1 MLKSLAESSDG
12 IAILDPKI
20 GGRIVDVNPA
30 FERLTHIPRSE
41 ALGQHLNALLPS
53 ELWDKFSQCLELSQL
68 CRGRIRGNRNNT
80 PAIHFDATAFPASG
94 SQGDDGLWAVALRD
108 VSDAAER
115 EHALQRSEEHHRLL
129 AESIRDL
136 VVVHRPWDGHCL
148 YASPASRAILGYEPQ
163 EIVARSLHDLIHP
176 DSLSIARRVFGAH
189 ANGTSETTFIHQMRR
204 KDGRPVWVETTS
216 KTRLNQ
222 EGVAEIVSTMR
233 DISRRKAA
241 EASLTAMHGLL
252 NAVYDAVPLGLCLLD
267 SRNQV
272 QLCNRAFSRH
282 FSADPSELAGRPISP
297 VISLSL
303 IESAT
308 AQPGSLHAFDLA
320 RPDGSN
326 FPAELSVTSV
336 RFTEETWRLLTLSDL
351 SERRRIEARL
361 HEASKLE
368 SLATLAGGVA
378 HDFNNLLTIILGY
391 AGLLCHGADGPG
403 ALRRAADAIIDAG
416 RRGADVVHQL
426 QLFASQHE
434 VEFATTDM
442 QALIEDTI
450 ERTCADWTSQIH
462 ISCTFNHTSA
472 SVFVDPAQVALG
484 LRQLLQNACDAMPQ
498 GGTIHIRTSDSPA
511 EGLASRDHPD
521 ALWVTIEDNGSGMN
535 DSTRARIFEPFFAKD
550 RGPSVRG
557 LGLAV
562 VYGIM
567 RAHRGTIEIESKP
580 GKGTRVDLAFPRSA
594 PANGIAS
601 RHSSTQGHDG
611 EAPPPKKYVLV
622 VEDETEIGRLW
633 EKIFS
638 SEAIPMLWARDAEEA
653 LRLFFDHRNEIG
665 LLFSDIGLPGMNGW
679 QLAQRIREENPGI
692 PLILASGAFKP
703 GDRAQANLDKPILC
717 LPKPFPPSEI
727 VSHIRTFLPPHKHSR
742 LIPGFPATREAD

>member
-1 MLKSLAESSDG
+1 MHQFLANSRDG
-12 IAILDPKI
+12 IAILDPKT
-20 GGRIVDVNPA
+20 GGRILDVNPA
-30 FERLTHIPRSE
+30 FERLTHIPRSD

-53 ELWDKFSQCLELSQL
+53 EHWDAFSQSLQLSQL
-68 CRGRIRGNRNNT
+68 FRGRISVTRNNA
-80 PAIHFDATAFPASG
+80 PAIHLDATTFPSLGAV
-94 SQGDDGLWAVALRD
+94 GDDCLWVLALCD
-108 VSDAAER
+108 VSDTAEK
-115 EHALQRSEEHHRLL
+115 EHALKHSEEQHRLL

-136 VVVHRPWDGHCL
+136 VVVHRPRDGYCL
-148 YASPASRAILGYEPQ
+148 YASPASRTILGYEPK

-176 DSLSIARRVFGAH
+176 ESLSLARKIFDGHV
-189 ANGTSETTFIHQMRR
+189 NGPSETTFIHQMRR
-204 KDGRPVWVETTS
+204 KDGGAVWIETTS

-252 NAVYDAVPLGLCLLD
+252 SAVYDAVPLGLCLLD

-272 QLCNRAFSRH
+272 QLCNRAFSSH
-282 FSADPSELAGRPISP
+282 FSAKPSDLAGRPISS
-297 VISLSL
+297 VISLA
-303 IESAT
+303 IVDSAT
-308 AQPGSLHAFDLA
+308 AQPGSLHTFGVN
-320 RPDGSN
+320 RPNGSG
-326 FPAELSVTSV
+326 FPAEISVTAV

-361 HEASKLE
+361 REASKLE

-391 AGLLCHGADGPG
+391 AGLLCDGADDPG
-403 ALRRAADAIIDAG
+403 TLQRAADAIIDAG

-434 VEFATTDM
+434 AESVTTDL
-442 QALIEDTI
+442 QALIEDTV

-462 ISCTFNHTSA
+462 ISCTFSHASA
-472 SVFVDPAQVALG
+472 SVSIDPAQVALG

-498 GGTIHIRTSDSPA
+498 GGTIVIRTSDSPA
-511 EGLASRDHPD
+511 EGIAGADHPD
-521 ALWVTIEDNGSGMN
+521 ALWVTIEDNGSGMD

-567 RAHRGTIEIESKP
+567 RANRGTIEVESKP
-580 GKGTRVDLAFPRSA
+580 GKGTRVHLAFPRSVPTEGHA
-594 PANGIAS
+594 PP
-601 RHSSTQGHDG
+601 SSSAQVHGGD
-611 EAPPPKKYVLV
+611 APPPEKYVLV
-622 VEDETEIGRLW
+622 VEDEAEIGRLW

-638 SEAIPMLWARDAEEA
+638 SEAIPMFWARDAEEA
-653 LRLFFDHRNEIG
+653 LGLFFEHRNKIG

-679 QLAQRIREENPGI
+679 QLAQRIREEHPGI

-703 GDRAQANLDKPILC
+703 GDRAQADLDDPILC

-727 VSHIRTFLPPHKHSR
+727 VTHIRTFLPTRKQSR
-742 LIPGFPATREAD
+742 SIPGFPDTREAD